1 MTKTNQLIIILL
13 GLPILFVL
21 YVIMG
26 MVWIYDRLPE
36 VSIKLV
42 WW

>member
-13 GLPILFVL
+13 ALPLLAILYPL
-21 YVIMG
+21 MG
-26 MVWIYDRLPE
+26 IVWIYDRLPE

-42 WW
+42 WR

>member
-26 MVWIYDRLPE
+26 IVWVWDRLPTI
-36 VSIKLV
+36 SIRV
-42 WW
+42 IWR

>member
-26 MVWIYDRLPE
+26 IVWVLDRLPTL
-36 VSIKLV
+36 SIKFT
-42 WW
+42 WR